1 MQKKLLA
8 DLNTKNESEVFE
20 TLKKVLNNMEDMDRK
35 DMQKLFKI
43 LIKKIELTSI
53 SPIKVD
59 IILNL

>member
-1 MQKKLLA
+1 MQKNLLA
-8 DLNTKNESEVFE
+8 DLNTENESDVFE
-20 TLKKVLNNMEDMDRK
+20 TLKEVLNNMEDMDRK

>member
-8 DLNTKNESEVFE
+8 DLKTKNESKVFE
-20 TLKKVLNNMEDMDRK
+20 TLKEVLNNMEDMDRK

>member
-1 MQKKLLA
+1 
-8 DLNTKNESEVFE
+8 
-20 TLKKVLNNMEDMDRK
+20 MEDMDRK

-59 IILNL
+59 IILNLW

>member
-8 DLNTKNESEVFE
+8 DLNTENESDVFE
-20 TLKKVLNNMEDMDRK
+20 TLKEVLNNKEDLNRK
-35 DMQKLFKI
+35 DIQELFKI

>member
-8 DLNTKNESEVFE
+8 DLNTKNESGVFE
-20 TLKKVLNNMEDMDRK
+20 TLKEVLNNMEDMDRK